1 MSNKKANVKHVTIL
15 FLATLAWAAS
25 ACTAKVEGGG
35 DVPVPVPLHK
45 PVADD
50 FKSAIE
56 GPKVDGVW
64 KSDCVESARDASKYN
79 LITMT
84 IQGQSVSRVS
94 DNFSDAKC
102 QQALDTVTQKG
113 LLRYEK
119 LNYFGQYDVEY
130 RFEMPNGT
138 YSQYEVFGYENNVL
152 YVSNLIGGDA
162 KADVKMTKQGDSQS
176 NPQPSPSPTPNPSPN
191 PNPAPAPATCTD
203 FTGTYQMNSDYFR
216 IEQAQCQSFTWII
229 DPDYYNPQ
237 GTKEVFLADGL
248 EHVME
253 GRPMKAS
260 FNQDGNFTIEFK
272 DDAGRVTKN
281 VFSFQTKPCHLANP
295 NGESYLTREVYVN
308 GVLSDASCSFWARH

>member
-1 MSNKKANVKHVTIL
+1 
-15 FLATLAWAAS
+15 
-25 ACTAKVEGGG
+25 
-35 DVPVPVPLHK
+35 
-45 PVADD
+45 
-50 FKSAIE
+50 
-56 GPKVDGVW
+56 
-64 KSDCVESARDASKYN
+64 
-79 LITMT
+79 MT

-138 YSQYEVFGYENNVL
+138 YSQYEVFGFENEVL
-152 YVSNLIGGDA
+152 SISNLIGGDA
-162 KADVKMTKQGDSQS
+162 KADVKMTKQGAT
-176 NPQPSPSPTPNPSPN
+176 PSPTPAPTPT
-191 PNPAPAPATCTD
+191 PTPAPVTCTD

-216 IEQAQCQSFTWII
+216 VEQSKCESFTWII

-237 GTKEVFLADGL
+237 GSKEIFLADGL

-272 DDAGRVTKN
+272 DDAGHATKN
-281 VFSFQTKPCHLANP
+281 VFSFQKAPCHLMNP
-295 NGESYLTREVYVN
+295 SGENYLTREVYVE